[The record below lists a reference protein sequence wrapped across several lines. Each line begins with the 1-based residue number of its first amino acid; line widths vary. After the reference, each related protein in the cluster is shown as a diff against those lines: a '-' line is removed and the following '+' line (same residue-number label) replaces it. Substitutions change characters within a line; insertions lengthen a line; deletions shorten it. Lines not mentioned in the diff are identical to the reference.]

1 MVAKKI
7 VIRLMEEFL
16 GEYVVNISPENL
28 KVAVL
33 RGKIKLENV
42 QLDGDLIGSH
52 VLSAIGL
59 SGFAVLSCTA
69 EKLRANIPWGKLEKE
84 PTTFELTGL
93 QLICVP
99 LLPSNATRI
108 FGSGT
113 KLDPKCTLRTR
124 VKRAALARFERNFFS
139 WRIPGEGPKKP
150 INEKGN
156 NNRRSRKKRRDRER
170 DRDRDHNRT
179 WDDQSIATGA
189 GSAFTMDEAASTATS
204 AMISDS
210 KEISDAQRN
219 AWRDKL
225 RSKLFRNIEISVRDI
240 HIRCEVCEGA
250 LQTETN
256 GGKKDDADKANPSPM
271 SSNAAAADT
280 ESDKRAFAFGVHL
293 DSMVYNSANS
303 NWQTGKNID
312 WTVDEHNNGEKR
324 GERNE
329 AGDRKQEPTRA
340 STPEKRYKVLEITQ
354 LALYWDDS
362 PPLLLSECEI
372 LKFSNPQLSEHKVL
386 TIIRTAMLKMKTYQ
400 EPGEIIRQLLDCGES
415 SSSNKRAAKS
425 QAAGPSKDHFY
436 LLKRTDLKFRLAFTL
451 FEDGRPDICNAE
463 IIPCRIDLAFSPV
476 QLRQRR
482 LLEYTMLGQRRLD
495 TMLHQRPIRRPTED
509 PRAWWKY
516 IISCVVTC
524 PNRRPWRDVKAITAK
539 REEYVALVEKKH
551 LRKRLNKT
559 ERAVLLRLEDILPI
573 ETLLAF
579 HLLALRNVVEKR
591 NTSLSPR
598 RRTKY
603 IQDDDMSSMG
613 DADSVVSAR
622 STRRGVSRSP
632 RNPRRASRSRGA
644 SVPRNR
650 GDDSSTFS
658 YFDNL
663 SLIDDKSRQPA
674 LPKSPR
680 SKLVSTRAF
689 IGGYSPPKDR
699 TKVKMDDDHVSI
711 APSVESQS
719 TMNLDFTGNDDYFD
733 FDGYLPPSDEGI
745 EDKQPMARTI
755 RGHSI
760 TITASLLDRH
770 NGDPVLVANLQSS
783 VWAQNSEIAGTSF
796 LLDMRSIECFGC
808 ADGELFKLF
817 TFDLPSN
824 DTENADMDD
833 EDNMDDTSEITIPLE
848 LPNSFDNG
856 DNFLDA
862 FCSQMLEEDMPLPP
876 RGIVCRL
883 LLALSDKGRSISLS
897 AHGATLKWNTICIRA
912 FMNSL
917 FPTKAQEAR
926 SILRTQLRNAAT
938 PLAHKAQVALI
949 APRSMSIKFNID
961 SPNIW
966 IPVSQDTSD
975 GALFINAGRL
985 RTNLTKPELVANM
998 HIVVRSTGMYANFRQ
1013 GEGAKNVFTSGNDVP
1028 LSDDIS
1034 VLLPFNIAIEV
1045 DQCGEG
1051 PAFMRRKDGVDYE
1064 QSRRV
1069 SMAVTAISLNLV
1081 DVEVLALAIGRWYAA
1096 EMLSLKSRREERLK
1110 AKQLDNEKQPISI
1123 NAKTSEEEINL
1134 QIESIELFLQGQAN
1148 ALSESGKFKRTY
1160 MVQISNVVANHCNR
1174 GASGTS
1180 DIDIGR
1186 VSIIQES
1193 GNSSPR
1199 SFAASEELHHQFM
1212 MCTPAKSKTK
1222 EPNDKEIKSK
1232 SALTLNFVRDG
1243 ETKTNDFDV
1252 NFGRVI
1258 FRLTPSVL
1266 TDCSVAIS
1274 RILRSAKNMTKEIE
1288 RRVHLSSRV
1297 ARLSESR
1304 GKLTPSD
1311 HGTELVSTKGR
1322 IHYIQH

>member
-1 MVAKKI
+1 MVAKKL

-16 GEYVVNISPENL
+16 GEYVINVSPENL

-52 VLSAIGL
+52 VLSAVGL
-59 SGFAVLSCTA
+59 SGFAVISCTA

-99 LLPSNATRI
+99 LLPSNATRV

-124 VKRAALARFERNFFS
+124 VKRAALARFERNYFS

-150 INEKGN
+150 NNEKGN
-156 NNRRSRKKRRDRER
+156 SNRRSRKKRRDR
-170 DRDRDHNRT
+170 DRDPNKT
-179 WDDQSIATGA
+179 WDDQSIGTGA
-189 GSAFTMDEAASTATS
+189 GSSFTMDEASTATS
-204 AMISDS
+204 AISDG

-250 LQTETN
+250 LHTQQTN
-256 GGKKDDADKANPSPM
+256 GGKKDDFDKANPSPM
-271 SSNAAAADT
+271 PSDSAAADT

-293 DSMVYNSANS
+293 DSMVYKSANS

-312 WTVDEHNNGEKR
+312 WTVDVQKNAEKR

-329 AGDRKQEPTRA
+329 AGDRKLEPTPA
-340 STPEKRYKVLEITQ
+340 STPEKRYKILEITQ
-354 LALYWDDS
+354 LAFYWDDS

-372 LKFSNPQLSEHKVL
+372 LKYSNTQISEHKVL
-386 TIIRTAMLKMKTYQ
+386 TITRTAMQKMKTYQ
-400 EPGEIIRQLLDCGES
+400 EPGEIIRQLLDCGDS
-415 SSSNKRAAKS
+415 SSSNKRMPKL
-425 QAAGPSKDHFY
+425 QAVGPSKDHFY
-436 LLKRTDLKFRLAFTL
+436 LLKQTDLKIRLAFTL
-451 FEDGRPDICNAE
+451 FEDGRSDICNAE
-463 IIPCRIDLAFSPV
+463 ITPCRIDLAFSPV

-516 IISCVVTC
+516 AISCVVTC

-551 LRKRLNKT
+551 LRKKLHET
-559 ERAVLLRLEDILPI
+559 EREVLLRLEDILPI

-591 NTSLSPR
+591 NRSMSPR

-622 STRRGVSRSP
+622 STRRDVSRSL
-632 RNPRRASRSRGA
+632 RKPRRSSRSRGA

-650 GDDSSTFS
+650 GDDAATIG

-663 SLIDDKSRQPA
+663 SLIDDKYRQPP
-674 LPKSPR
+674 LPKSPM
-680 SKLVSTRAF
+680 SKVVPVSTRAF
-689 IGGYSPPKDR
+689 MGGYSPPKDR
-699 TKVKMDDDHVSI
+699 TKVKMDNDHVSI
-711 APSVESQS
+711 APSFESQS
-719 TMNLDFTGNDDYFD
+719 TMNLDLTANDDYFD
-733 FDGYLPPSDEGI
+733 FDGYLPPSGEEI
-745 EDKQPMARTI
+745 EVKQPMARTV

-760 TITASLLDRH
+760 TITASLLDRP
-770 NGDPVLVANLQSS
+770 NGDPILVANLQSS
-783 VWAQNSEIAGTSF
+783 LWAQNSATAGTSF
-796 LLDMRSIECFGC
+796 LLDMKSIECFGC
-808 ADGELFKLF
+808 TDGELFKLF

-824 DTENADMDD
+824 DVENTDTDE

-848 LPNSFDNG
+848 LPNTFDNG

-876 RGIVCRL
+876 KGIVCRL
-883 LLALSDKGRSISLS
+883 LLAVSDRERSISLS

-917 FPTKAQEAR
+917 FPTKDQEAR
-926 SILRTQLRNAAT
+926 SILRTQLRDAAT
-938 PLAHKAQVALI
+938 PLAHEAQVALI

-966 IPVSQDTSD
+966 IPVSQDASD

-985 RTNLTKPELVANM
+985 RTNLTKPELVAKM

-1028 LSDDIS
+1028 LADDIS
-1034 VLLPFNIAIEV
+1034 VLLPFDVAVEV
-1045 DQCGEG
+1045 DRCGEG
-1051 PAFMRRKDGVDYE
+1051 PTFMRRKDGVDYE

-1069 SMAVTAISLNLV
+1069 SMSFTAISLNLV

-1096 EMLSLKSRREERLK
+1096 EMLSLKSRREVRLRSK
-1110 AKQLDNEKQPISI
+1110 PLDNEKLPISPNTKI
-1123 NAKTSEEEINL
+1123 SEEEIDL
-1134 QIESIELFLQGQAN
+1134 QIASIELFLQGQAN
-1148 ALSESGKFKRTY
+1148 ALKESGKFKRTY
-1160 MVQISNVVANHCNR
+1160 MVQISNIVANHCNQ

-1180 DIDIGR
+1180 DVDIGH

-1193 GNSSPR
+1193 DNSSPR
-1199 SFAASEELHHQFM
+1199 SFAASKELHHHFLT
-1212 MCTPAKSKTK
+1212 CAPAKSKTK
-1222 EPNDKEIKSK
+1222 EPNYKEIKSK

-1243 ETKTNDFDV
+1243 ETKADDFDV

-1258 FRLTPSVL
+1258 FCLTPSVL

-1274 RILRSAKNMTKEIE
+1274 RILRSARNVTEEME

-1297 ARLSESR
+1297 ARISESR
-1304 GKLTPSD
+1304 GKLIPND
-1311 HGTELVSTKGR
+1311 HGTESVSTNER